1 MSESLNNTKK
11 EYASVEDLLD
21 MHRITS
27 NETALIS
34 QIPNIINEE
43 NVIIAPEQEKK
54 TVSFLSYKFY
64 EKQAFPYLLP
74 KSKFGYNASLDI
86 PINPAR
92 YFNQRLLNFNQQFAS
107 DTVYLF
113 LLRFVYG

>member
-11 EYASVEDLLD
+11 EYASVEDLLG
-21 MHRITS
+21 MHRTTS

-54 TVSFLSYKFY
+54 
-64 EKQAFPYLLP
+64 
-74 KSKFGYNASLDI
+74 
-86 PINPAR
+86 
-92 YFNQRLLNFNQQFAS
+92 QFH
-107 DTVYLF
+107 F
-113 LLRFVYG
+113 